1 MKKMIVLMAAAAF
14 IGGLSCA
21 AFAGVKGEVVKVKGS
36 KVTVEVSKSDA
47 KGISEGDTVE
57 MDIEKGTA
65 KAPAAG
71 NDMLTGC

>member
-21 AFAGVKGEVVKVKGS
+21 AFASVKGEVVKVKGN

-47 KGISEGDTVE
+47 KGIAEGAKVE
-57 MDIEKGTA
+57 MDVEKGA
-65 KAPAAG
+65 AAAPKAG